1 MSADNPIED
10 QLDVAGLIRTRGYWH
25 VIIRPATYDP
35 DLVPYVE
42 LEQLIAS
49 TRVLIR
55 GWDLPHVEDP
65 NPIQRGSTWV
75 GRDVAWDYHLEVW
88 RLYQSGQFVHLNSL
102 RNDWHD
108 RSTLSPPSAG
118 WQAGTTLGV
127 GDALYTL
134 GEYYEFASRF
144 SLALPGDG
152 ALTVHLRLQNLAGR
166 ELTVDDPNRAGFLS
180 SRRTQM
186 EMFDTG
192 EREFTV
198 DQLVADPRNL
208 AVETARE
215 LFARFGWDASPDLLR
230 DHLEELWNWRSR

>member
-1 MSADNPIED
+1 MSAHNRSSD
-10 QLDVAGLIRTRGYWH
+10 QLDVAGLIRTRGFWH

-35 DLVPYVE
+35 GFVPYVE
-42 LEQLIAS
+42 LEHLIAS
-49 TRVLIR
+49 TRVSIR

-65 NPIQRGSTWV
+65 NPIQRGSTWI

-108 RSTLSPPSAG
+108 RSALSPAPPG
-118 WQAGTTLGV
+118 WQPGTALGV

-134 GEYYEFASRF
+134 GEYYEFASRL
-144 SLALPGDG
+144 SLALPGEG

-166 ELTVDDPNRAGFLS
+166 ELTVNDPRRASFD
-180 SRRTQM
+180 SRRSTQM
-186 EMFDTG
+186 DTFDTG
-192 EREFTV
+192 ERDFTV
-198 DQLVADPRNL
+198 EQLVADPRSL
-208 AVETARE
+208 AVDTACE